1 MYIFFFK
8 KGNFKI
14 SIVIISEKCN
24 LKLSIVRFISEI
36 ITMSN
41 LKLPFLKKK
50 MYIKNNLSEYLH
62 KIFQNW
68 SPKKSGKQK

>member
-1 MYIFFFK
+1 MYIFFFE
-8 KGNFKI
+8 KGNLKI
-14 SIVIISEKCN
+14 SIVIISEKGN

-36 ITMSN
+36 INSEI
-41 LKLPFLKKK
+41 LKLPFSKKK

-62 KIFQNW
+62 KIFQNG